1 MADVQLSP
9 YLSFAD
15 GKTRSVMDFYKGVF
29 GGKLYVQTFGEFGHP
44 DESKKD
50 LIMHARLTSD
60 DVDIMA
66 SDSMDDSKLE
76 VGNNVSLSL
85 SGVDGDKLK
94 GFWAGLSEGGA
105 VTDELSTKPWGD
117 EFGMLN
123 DKFGISWLV
132 NITSAENVAQ
142 QS

>member
-9 YLSFAD
+9 YLSFPD
-15 GKTRSVMDFYKGVF
+15 GKTRSVIEFYKSVF
-29 GGKLYVQTFGEFGHP
+29 GGELYVQTFGEFKHP

-50 LIMHARLTSD
+50 LVMHSRLTSD

-66 SDSMDDSKLE
+66 SDAMDDSTLK

-85 SGVDGDKLK
+85 SGTNGDALK
-94 GFWAGLSEGGA
+94 KYWAGLSEGGT

-117 EFGMLN
+117 EFGMLT
-123 DKFGISWLV
+123 DKFGISWLINV
-132 NITSAENVAQ
+132 TSAKNVQ
-142 QS
+142 Q